1 MPPIQPQELTTPDG
15 DVDVL
20 WQRGGLLR
28 SLLAND
34 DEASFVWRRVFIR
47 SYLERDIPQFG
58 IRVPV
63 QTLERF
69 WTMLAHGQGGVLNTQ
84 RLAYS
89 LDANWRRE
97 LGRICDRG
105 ADRCGSKRDTTP
117 FLPNASKLRS
127 RSGAGVYPRS
137 AVRDRN
143 QDEQCANYLEGA
155 SRSHPTTLSPGVG
168 SSYIKGT
175 QPIHAR

>member
-20 WQRGGLLR
+20 WQRGGVLR
-28 SLLAND
+28 SLLASD
-34 DEASFVWRRVFIR
+34 DEASFGWRQVFIR
-47 SYLERDIPQFG
+47 SYLERDIRQFG

-69 WTMLAHGQGGVLNTQ
+69 WTMLAHGKGGVLNAQ

-89 LDANWRRE
+89 LDANWRRA

-117 FLPNASKLRS
+117 FLPNASKRRS

-137 AVRDRN
+137 AVGGRN
-143 QDEQCANYLEGA
+143 
-155 SRSHPTTLSPGVG
+155 
-168 SSYIKGT
+168 
-175 QPIHAR
+175 